1 MKMITAII
9 NKRDSAFVCD
19 ALRDQQIPFTQV
31 STSGGF
37 LRAGNLTLLIG
48 VDDDLVSNVIEI
60 IRARCTQRIESVP
73 YSPINRG
80 AVSALPNVVDVLVV
94 GAKIFV
100 TNVERFEQF

>member
-37 LRAGNLTLLIG
+37 LRAGNVTLLIG
-48 VDDDLVSNVIEI
+48 VYDNCVSQVIEV
-60 IRARCTQRIESVP
+60 IRAHCSQRMESVP
-73 YSPINRG
+73 YVPVNKG
-80 AVSALPNVVDVLVV
+80 MAPALPNMVEVLVG

-100 TNVERFEQF
+100 TNVEQFEQL